1 MFDTAPASKWAYPID
16 AHMVPCYP
24 KCALHQGNHL
34 PIHRKAKT
42 SSSPEASEG
51 FLLIRLAK
59 LCLILGVSGVFLSGS
74 LRERMFRVMSRF
86 LSNATNR
93 IDAKG
98 RVSVPSAFRSV
109 LAQRNV
115 QELYCFQDFV
125 FPAIS
130 VGGPDLLERF
140 ERQIA
145 AEDPFSP
152 DANEMSLLIH
162 GGGVFMKLDA
172 EGRLMVTDFI
182 RGFTGISDEVTFV
195 GRADH
200 FQLWQPQAFVAA
212 QAQARGE
219 RKLAGKRS

>member
-1 MFDTAPASKWAYPID
+1 
-16 AHMVPCYP
+16 MVPCYP

-34 PIHRKAKT
+34 PIHRNAKA

-51 FLLIRLAK
+51 FSLIRLAK
-59 LCLILGVSGVFLSGS
+59 LCLISGVSGVFWSGS

>member
-1 MFDTAPASKWAYPID
+1 MVPWYPIR
-16 AHMVPCYP
+16 
-24 KCALHQGNHL
+24 ALHKGNHL
-34 PIHRKAKT
+34 PINRKAKAP
-42 SSSPEASEG
+42 SVPEAPDG
-51 FLLIRLAK
+51 IPFIRLAK
-59 LCLILGVSGVFLSGS
+59 LCLILGVLGALFLSG
-74 LRERMFRVMSRF
+74 LFRERMFRVMSRF

-93 IDAKG
+93 IDSKG
-98 RVSVPSAFRSV
+98 RVSVPAVFRSV
-109 LAQRNV
+109 LAQRNI

-152 DANEMSLLIH
+152 VANEMSLLIH

-172 EGRLMVTDFI
+172 EGRLMVTDFM
-182 RGFTGISDEVTFV
+182 RDFTGISDEVTFV

-200 FQLWQPQAFVAA
+200 FQLWQPQAFQAA
-212 QAQARGE
+212 QLQARGE
-219 RKLAGKRS
+219 RALAGKRS

>member
-1 MFDTAPASKWAYPID
+1 
-16 AHMVPCYP
+16 MVPCYP
-24 KCALHQGNHL
+24 KCALHQGNYL
-34 PIHRKAKT
+34 PIHRKAKAP
-42 SSSPEASEG
+42 SSPEASEG

-59 LCLILGVSGVFLSGS
+59 LCLISGVSGVFWSGS

-130 VGGPDLLERF
+130 IGGPDLLERF

>member
-1 MFDTAPASKWAYPID
+1 M
-16 AHMVPCYP
+16 
-24 KCALHQGNHL
+24 N
-34 PIHRKAKT
+34 
-42 SSSPEASEG
+42 
-51 FLLIRLAK
+51 
-59 LCLILGVSGVFLSGS
+59 
-74 LRERMFRVMSRF
+74 RF

-109 LAQRNV
+109 LSQRDIR
-115 QELYCFQDFV
+115 ELYCFQDFL

-130 VGGPDLLERF
+130 VGGLDLLDRF

-145 AEDPFSP
+145 SEDVFSP
-152 DANEMSLLIH
+152 QANQMSLLIH

-182 RGFTGISDEVTFV
+182 RDFTGIATEVTFV

-200 FQLWQPQAFVAA
+200 FQLWQPQAFQEMQAA
-212 QAQARGE
+212 AREE
-219 RKLAGKRS
+219 RRQRGARSG

>member
-1 MFDTAPASKWAYPID
+1 
-16 AHMVPCYP
+16 MVPCYP

-34 PIHRKAKT
+34 PIHRKAKAP
-42 SSSPEASEG
+42 SSPEASEG

-59 LCLILGVSGVFLSGS
+59 LCLISGVSGVFWSGS

>member
-1 MFDTAPASKWAYPID
+1 
-16 AHMVPCYP
+16 MVPCYP

-34 PIHRKAKT
+34 PIHRKAKA

-51 FLLIRLAK
+51 FWLIRLAK
-59 LCLILGVSGVFLSGS
+59 LCLISGVSGVFWSGS
-74 LRERMFRVMSRF
+74 LRERMFRVMNRF

-130 VGGPDLLERF
+130 IGGPDLLERF

-182 RGFTGISDEVTFV
+182 RDFTGISDEVTFV

-200 FQLWQPQAFVAA
+200 FQLWQPQAFAAA